1 MTILKLVFL
10 KMFLS
15 NFLAT
20 STVLFV
26 FYALY
31 LMCKCPVRVLNGY
44 SILRVQLVK
53 DFKSI
58 SYLFEIHMKIA
69 LRAYFYV
76 GISKTLKC
84 VTQGWKA

>member
-1 MTILKLVFL
+1 MKRKKKRCCDNFKTCLFK
-10 KMFLS
+10 KFLS

-20 STVLFV
+20 LTVLFV

-69 LRAYFYV
+69 LRAYFMLV
-76 GISKTLKC
+76 
-84 VTQGWKA
+84 